1 MFKSFR
7 ACCDLLRTHNAPWFP
22 GIAYKLCPVVIA
34 LGDEDMKVKYLA
46 AIRFLDCDE
55 HEAASVLLD
64 IGQKLCKNFD
74 NKANRN
80 LILRHGVVCA

>member
-1 MFKSFR
+1 
-7 ACCDLLRTHNAPWFP
+7 
-22 GIAYKLCPVVIA
+22 
-34 LGDEDMKVKYLA
+34 MKVKYLA
-46 AIRFLDCDE
+46 AIRFLDWDE

-80 LILRHGVVCA
+80 LILRRGVVCA